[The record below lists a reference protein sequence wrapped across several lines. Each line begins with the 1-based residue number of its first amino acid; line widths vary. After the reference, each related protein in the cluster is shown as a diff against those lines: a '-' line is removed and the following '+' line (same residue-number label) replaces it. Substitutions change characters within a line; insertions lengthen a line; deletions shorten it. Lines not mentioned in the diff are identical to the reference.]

1 MFMKIRQML
10 MTILVC
16 STGWPGLSAQEF
28 SMASVTGYPFPSA
41 LTSAAS
47 GSRIA
52 VAINEKGRRNIYT
65 AQGPQFSLKKIT
77 KYDEDEGQ
85 EITGITISPDGNG
98 ILYVRGGD
106 HGAFAESVPRNP
118 AAKTFA
124 PRVVIYHIPFE
135 GGSPVLIDEGD
146 HPVFHPK
153 NNTIAYLKND
163 QVWTASLSGNPRPSR
178 LFFARGRTS
187 SITWSPDGTTMAFV
201 SARGNHSFIG
211 LYRDSANPIQ
221 WISPEFARD
230 VSPTWSKDGKK
241 IIFARTYARGGRPD
255 SLTSRTPNPWTLC
268 IADAVSGTL
277 KKLWQSPKTLRGSIP
292 DTHGRYNLLAS
303 SNGKVV
309 FMSAH
314 DGWSHLYSIDSAG
327 GKPLQLTSGKF
338 ILEHVELSAD
348 GNFVIA
354 SANTGPDKDDVDRRH
369 IVKVP
374 FDKAAMEVLTPGTGI
389 ESFPVMTGDGAN
401 IVYISATAQVPGLLT
416 VMTTAEK
423 QRRIIGKEL
432 LPADFPVAN
441 LVTPKSVRFKA
452 SDGNMVY
459 GQLFEPRTGAGKK
472 PAIVFIHGGPS
483 RQMLL
488 GWHYGDYYS
497 NTYALNQYLASMGF
511 VVLAVN
517 YRLGIGYGYDF
528 QHPVRG
534 GYFGASE
541 YLDIKAAGEWL
552 KAQPRVDPS
561 RIGVY
566 GGSYGGYLT
575 ALALG
580 RDSKLFAAGVDIHGV
595 HNHLNLSPPQD
606 GEQAPDAQLARKLL
620 WESSPVSWVEG
631 MTSPVLFIHGD
642 DDGNVDFDESIDL
655 VRRFQ
660 QKGKSYESLV
670 IPDET
675 HHWMRYQNTVRVD
688 EAVAEFLKRKLMKT
702 LNN

>member
-1 MFMKIRQML
+1 MKIKQVFT
-10 MTILVC
+10 TILVC
-16 STGWPGLSAQEF
+16 TIGWLELSAQEF
-28 SMASVTGYPFPSA
+28 SMASVTGYPFASG
-41 LTSAAS
+41 LTSATS
-47 GSRIA
+47 GSKIA
-52 VAINEKGRRNIYT
+52 VAINEKGKRNIYT
-65 AQGPQFSLKKIT
+65 AGGPLFNLKKIT
-77 KYDEDEGQ
+77 QYDEDEGQ
-85 EITGITISPDGNG
+85 EITGITISPDGNS

-118 AAKTFA
+118 SAKTSA
-124 PRVVIYHIPFE
+124 PRVLIYHVPFD
-135 GGSPVLIDEGD
+135 GGTPVLIDEGD
-146 HPVFHPK
+146 HPIFHPK
-153 NNTIAYLKND
+153 NNTVTYLKNE
-163 QVWTASLSGNPRPSR
+163 QVWSASLSGKPMPGR
-178 LFFARGRTS
+178 LFFARGRTG
-187 SITWSPDGTTMAFV
+187 SISWSPDGTALAFV
-201 SARGNHSFIG
+201 SSRGNHSFIG
-211 LYRDSANPIQ
+211 IFRDSVSPVQ
-221 WISPEFARD
+221 WISPDFARD
-230 VSPTWSKDGKK
+230 VSPAWSKDGKK
-241 IIFARTYARGGRPD
+241 IIFARTSARGGKPD
-255 SLTSRTPNPWTLC
+255 SLTSRTPSPWILC
-268 IADAVSGTL
+268 IADATTGML
-277 KKLWQSPKTLRGSIP
+277 KKLWESPKTLRGSIP
-292 DTHGRYNLLAS
+292 DTHGRYNLLTS

-338 ILEHVELSAD
+338 MLEHIELSAD
-348 GNFVIA
+348 GNFAIA
-354 SANTGPDKDDVDRRH
+354 SANTGPDKDDLDRRH

-401 IVYISATAQVPGLLT
+401 IAYISATAQVPGLLT
-416 VMTTAEK
+416 IMNTLNK
-423 QRRIIGKEL
+423 QSRVIGKEL
-432 LPADFPVAN
+432 LPPDFPVSQ
-441 LVTPKSVRFKA
+441 LVTPKSVSFKA
-452 SDGNMVY
+452 SDGNTVY
-459 GQLFEPRTGAGKK
+459 GQLFEPKTGTGKK

-497 NTYALNQYLASMGF
+497 NTYALNQYLANMGF

-528 QHPVRG
+528 QHPVKG

-552 KAQPRVDPS
+552 KVQPQVDAS

-595 HNHLNLSPPQD
+595 HNHLNLSPPLD
-606 GEQAPDAQLARKLL
+606 GEQAPDAPLARKLL
-620 WESSPVSWVEG
+620 WESSPVSWVKG

-642 DDGNVDFDESIDL
+642 DDGNVGFDESIDL

-660 QKGKSYESLV
+660 QEGKPFESLV

-675 HHWMRYQNTVRVD
+675 HHWMRYENTVRVN
-688 EAVAEFLKRKLMKT
+688 EAVADFLKRKLMKSQR
-702 LNN
+702 N

>member
-1 MFMKIRQML
+1 MKIKQML
-10 MTILVC
+10 TAILVFC
-16 STGWPGLSAQEF
+16 AGWFGVSAQEF
-28 SMASVTGYPFPSA
+28 SMASVSSYPFPSG
-41 LTSAAS
+41 LTSAKS
-47 GSRIA
+47 GSKIA
-52 VAINEKGRRNIYT
+52 VAINEKGKRNIYT
-65 AQGPQFSLKKIT
+65 ARGPAFSLKKIT
-77 KYDEDEGQ
+77 GYDEDEGQ
-85 EITGITISPDGNG
+85 EITGITISPDGNS

-106 HGAFAESVPRNP
+106 HGAYAETVPRNP
-118 AAKTFA
+118 SAKTTA

-135 GGSPVLIDEGD
+135 GGLPVLIDEGD
-146 HPVFHPK
+146 HPIFHPK
-153 NNTIAYLKND
+153 NNTVAYIKND
-163 QVWTASLSGNPRPSR
+163 QVWTASLVGTAKPAR

-187 SITWSPDGTTMAFV
+187 SISWSPDGSRMVFV

-211 LYRDSANPIQ
+211 LFKDSSDPIQ
-221 WISPEFARD
+221 WISPDFSRD
-230 VSPTWSKDGKK
+230 AAPTWTKDGKK

-255 SLTSRTPNPWTLC
+255 SLTTRTPNPWILC
-268 IADAVSGTL
+268 IADAASGTM
-277 KKLWQSPKTLRGSIP
+277 KKLWESPKTLRGSIP
-292 DTHGRYNLLAS
+292 DTHGRYNLLAAA
-303 SNGKVV
+303 NGKVV

-348 GNFVIA
+348 ENFAVA
-354 SANTGPDKDDVDRRH
+354 SANTGPDKDDLDRRH
-369 IVKVP
+369 IVKIS

-389 ESFPVMTGDGAN
+389 ESSPVMTGDGEN
-401 IVYISATAQVPGLLT
+401 IVFISATAQVPGLLT
-416 VMTTAEK
+416 VMGSRDTQK
-423 QRRIIGKEL
+423 RIIGKEL
-432 LPADFPVAN
+432 LPVDFPVAS

-452 SDGNMVY
+452 SDGNTVY
-459 GQLFEPRTGAGKK
+459 GQLFEPKTGSGKK

-497 NTYALNQYLASMGF
+497 NTYALNQYLTSLGF

-528 QHPVRG
+528 QHPAGG

-552 KAQPRVDPS
+552 KAQPQVDAA

-566 GGSYGGYLT
+566 GGSYGGFLT

-580 RDSKLFAAGVDIHGV
+580 RDSRLFAAGVDIHGV
-595 HNHLNLSPPQD
+595 HNHLNLSPTQD
-606 GEQAPDAQLARKLL
+606 GEQAPDAPLARKLL
-620 WESSPVSWVEG
+620 WESSPISWVDG

-642 DDGNVDFDESIDL
+642 DDGNVDFEESIDL

-660 QKGKSYESLV
+660 QKGKPYESLV

-675 HHWMRYQNTVRVD
+675 HHWMRYENTVKVD
-688 EAVAEFLKRKLMKT
+688 EAVAEFLKRKLMKAGKK
-702 LNN
+702 